1 MNPYAPAHYQAEM
14 ERANRRMSL
23 LMRIT
28 ELRKV
33 IEAAEVEGAP
43 DFVIRNCK
51 HDIALHEE
59 QLDDLRWEAAHQLNL
74 F

>member
-1 MNPYAPAHYQAEM
+1 MNPYAPQHHQEEM

-23 LMRIT
+23 LMRIAD
-28 ELRKV
+28 LRKV
-33 IEAAEVEGAP
+33 IAAAEGEGAP

-51 HDIALHEE
+51 HDITLHEE
-59 QLDDLRWEAAHQLNL
+59 QLEDLRWESGVQLKL